1 MHRSGVGRPFQ
12 AVPVRSSPCDG
23 LERPSYRDP
32 IADRSLT
39 GRSGLALLTAI
50 VCIVV
55 LSAMSVSLVRTVL
68 ARLREAE
75 LHAQQLQ
82 ADALAQSAIERGF
95 AQRTLNPAYPGE
107 VWTPEIAGSPR
118 LQAEIS
124 LVDGPT
130 GGSLRVTCLVPADAP
145 RPVRVERVVP
155 FSSLVP
161 TKAE

>member
-75 LHAQQLQ
+75 LHAYQLQ
-82 ADALAQSAIERGF
+82 ADALAQSAIERGRT
-95 AQRTLNPAYPGE
+95 QRELNPAYPGE
-107 VWTPEIAGSPR
+107 VWTPEVPGFPR
-118 LQAEIS
+118 LRADIAW
-124 LVDGPT
+124 VDAPN
-130 GGSLRVTCLVPADAP
+130 GGSLQVICLVPADAA
-145 RPVRVERVVP
+145 RPVRVERVVLFP
-155 FSSLVP
+155 SP
-161 TKAE
+161 IPAKAE